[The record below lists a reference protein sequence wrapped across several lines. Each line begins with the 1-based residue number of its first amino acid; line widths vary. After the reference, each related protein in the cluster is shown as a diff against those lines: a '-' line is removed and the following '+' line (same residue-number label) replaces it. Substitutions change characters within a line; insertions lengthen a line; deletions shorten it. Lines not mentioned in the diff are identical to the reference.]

1 MKQLWAMVIN
11 DLRIEFSDRGTWL
24 QFLVLPLIFT
34 AVVGVGTGG
43 MAGDPNAD
51 PRYVAALVNLDSGA
65 QAAQVVEALGQSKT
79 VRVEAHTES
88 EASALL
94 DDKKVNAVIVIPA
107 AFSADLLAGR
117 AVEIEVRAASESTEA
132 LTVREAVQSAS
143 AQVGRALL
151 AALVS
156 VEEAEAL
163 RAFADAAE
171 RQAYFDAALKMAT
184 DAAEDAP
191 VAVSNTQAAESLVTS
206 IPNGFALSSP
216 GQLVTWVLAT
226 LLAGAVTL
234 VNERNTGTLRRL
246 LTMPAP
252 QWSILGGKILGRF
265 TQGAL
270 QMAVMIGAGL
280 FIFKVQW
287 GNSPVAL
294 VMVAAAFGLAATAL
308 GVFLATIARSEQ
320 QAGGFVSLFT
330 FLMAP
335 LGGAWVPLEITPTAF
350 QQFAQI
356 FPTTWAMRGF
366 TDVIVRGQGPQGVAL
381 ECGVLLGFAALF
393 FTLGI
398 WRFKYE

>member
-11 DLRIEFSDRGTWL
+11 DLRIEFSDKGTWL

-34 AVVGVGTGG
+34 AVIGVGTGG
-43 MAGDPNAD
+43 MAGDPDAD
-51 PRYVAALVNLDSGA
+51 PRYAAALVNEDSGA
-65 QAAQVVEALGQSKT
+65 LAAQVVDALSQSETVRAEALT
-79 VRVEAHTES
+79 EA
-88 EASALL
+88 EAQALL
-94 DDKKVNAVIVIPA
+94 ADEKTTAVIVIPA
-107 AFSADLLAGR
+107 TFSADLLAGQ
-117 AVEIEVRAASESTEA
+117 AVEIEVRATGESTGA
-132 LTVREAVQSAS
+132 FAVREAVRAAT
-143 AQVGRALL
+143 AQVSRALL
-151 AALVS
+151 AASVS
-156 VEEAEAL
+156 VEEAESI
-163 RAFADAAE
+163 RAFADVAE

-184 DAAEDAP
+184 DAAKDAP
-191 VAVSNTQAAESLVTS
+191 VAVDNTQAAESLITS

-234 VNERNTGTLRRL
+234 VSERNMGTLRRL

-270 QMAVMIGAGL
+270 QMAVMIAAGL
-280 FIFKVQW
+280 FLFNVPW

-294 VMVAAAFGLAATAL
+294 VMVAVTFGLAATAL
-308 GVFLATIARSEQ
+308 GVFLATLARSEQ

-330 FLMAP
+330 FLLAP

-350 QQFAQI
+350 QQVAQI

-366 TDVIVRGQGPQGVAL
+366 TDVIVRGQGPQGVL
-381 ECGVLLGFAALF
+381 MECGVLLGFAALF
-393 FTLGI
+393 FVLGI